1 MCDMRK
7 VLRYTKSPKYVETAV
22 NDQPKINAIQE
33 DLAAGS
39 NIGGSQESLKKCMNN
54 LARHAADPDHFVTIE
69 MADRQDAK

>member
-1 MCDMRK
+1 M
-7 VLRYTKSPKYVETAV
+7 